1 MSSINIPNFINVSVI
16 VFALWPYN
24 QSGTPART
32 ARPPAARRTDTF
44 SKSDN
49 NTLRQI
55 LAEGKNLKPEID
67 ILAKKKFEGRKGS
80 GLFFVSEKWKDRI
93 IFGQSRFILKGPM
106 NRDVYHYQKSIR
118 YVSSIHCFESFD
130 TRYVSSINCFDTRYV
145 SSMLIC

>member
-32 ARPPAARRTDTF
+32 ARPPARRTDTF

-55 LAEGKNLKPEID
+55 LAEGKNGSLAFSVIAPEY
-67 ILAKKKFEGRKGS
+67 S
-80 GLFFVSEKWKDRI
+80 
-93 IFGQSRFILKGPM
+93 
-106 NRDVYHYQKSIR
+106 
-118 YVSSIHCFESFD
+118 
-130 TRYVSSINCFDTRYV
+130 
-145 SSMLIC
+145 